1 MSKRLLII
9 DDDAAVRQAF
19 KLALGGNPYILDE
32 ADNGETGAEM
42 ALAGDYD
49 LVYLDLRMP
58 GIDGVET
65 LRRIRTGKPSLAVYI
80 VTAFNREFFD
90 ELVTARGQGLAF
102 ELLRKPLER
111 RQIIEITASVLGAQ
125 PDGDGTDSRGAPDAD

>member
-1 MSKRLLII
+1 MNKRVLVI

-19 KLALGGNPYILDE
+19 ELALYAEPYEVIC
-32 ADNGETGAEM
+32 AASGEDGA
-42 ALAGDYD
+42 ALATTQDCD

-65 LRRIRTGKPSLAVYI
+65 LRRIRAVKPDLPVYI
-80 VTAFNREFFD
+80 ATAFHREFL
-90 ELVTARGQGLAF
+90 EQLAEARHQGLGF

-111 RQIIEITASVLGAQ
+111 QQIIHITRALLGNEAV
-125 PDGDGTDSRGAPDAD
+125 GTA